1 MAKKKTHKRAGSAAS
16 KEAKP
21 ISTSQAGGTTE
32 QNTAGGEQFPIVGIG
47 ASAGGLGAL
56 QTLITSMPE
65 SPGLAWVVIL
75 HLDPTKKSLAPEIL
89 AKHTTL
95 PVREVEDEPRV
106 RPNRIYLAPPGKYLS
121 IAGGELHLSEP
132 DQPRGKRMAIDFFF
146 RSLAADQR
154 QRAIG
159 VILSGTGT
167 DGTLG
172 VKAIKAAGGFVIA
185 QAPDTAEHCG
195 MPASAIDAGVV
206 DQVLTPEDI
215 PQVLEKYARHPYVR
229 DVSADPQPSEEP
241 PPEAAGEEGFEA
253 IIALMQAH
261 AKHDFRKYKP
271 NTLMRRTRRRMC
283 LHHIDDFPAYLS
295 YLRAH
300 PHEIDAL
307 AQDLLIAVT
316 DFFREPQ
323 AWEALRELAVRPLV
337 QRTRPDETIRVWTP
351 GCTTGEEPYS
361 IAMLILEELK
371 AAGKNSPLNVFAS
384 DVDKR
389 ALDLARAGRY
399 PKSITADVSRERLN
413 HFFTAHDGNDFF
425 HVNKVLRET
434 VVFAYQNLIA
444 DPPFSKLDLL
454 CCRNLLI
461 YLKPE
466 VQEQVIALF
475 HFALREGG
483 ILFLGSAE
491 TIGSQSDL
499 FEPLDRRWRIF
510 RRKGP
515 TRHDRVNIPISDLPH
530 RREIATPSTPQRRD
544 THLAHLAQQRL
555 IDVLAP
561 SAVLIDSHWQIL
573 YVSGDVDPYLTHK
586 SGMPT
591 DDLLDK
597 ARRGLRSKLRV
608 AVKRALSERRS
619 VSVTARVQRDRTYHR
634 VKIMV
639 RLVHNRE
646 QDEDL
651 ALVLFDEADPVVRPS
666 QEDSADSDRDSG
678 GKGRSHSSIDD
689 KSPAAS
695 AGFADEEVDDHAV
708 IRQLEEELAATKD
721 DLQASVEQLESSN
734 EEFKASNEEVMSIN
748 EELQSTNEELE
759 TSKEELQSLNEEL
772 ATVNS
777 QLSIKVG
784 ELETQHADLENL
796 LAVTDVA
803 TLCLDT
809 NLAIRWFTP
818 QVRQVIRL
826 READKGRPLADFTDD
841 FSDGDLVEMAE
852 RVLKTLI
859 PLEDEA
865 VCTDDRVLVRRATPF
880 RTDDHRIDGV
890 VITFFDITKRKKHE
904 REFAEDRDLANN
916 IIDTIREPLLVLD
929 NDLRVKRASESFY
942 RSFEVVPHE
951 TIGRPVYEL
960 GNGQWDIPA
969 LRKSLEEVLSENN
982 GFSHFEIEHE
992 FESIGHRTMLLNG
1005 QGINGL
1011 PLVLLAIEDI
1021 TDRRR
1026 AEKALQSLTER
1037 LEEQV
1042 AQRTEM
1048 LRILQDVTRSANEA
1062 RTVEEAMRYA
1072 LGRIAQYDGWK
1083 FGHVWQIDE
1092 QDSGEM
1098 VSSGIWFVV
1107 EGAEKVVTDIEE
1119 FRRECATMRFSPGQG
1134 LVGAVVDSGEP
1145 KWVDDIDQYPD
1156 WQRRDAT
1163 KLGFHAAITVPVT
1176 LNGEVVAVLEFF
1188 SDRAM
1193 TREQRFVEILPNI
1206 GIQLGH
1212 VIERKRFEKR
1222 AADAAEQER
1231 RRIGRDIH
1239 DGIGQELTGL
1249 RHLAHTHAEALAQ
1262 QSLPE
1267 ADVATRI
1274 AEGLKSAQ
1282 RQLRTIIRELVPVE
1296 LDKQGLVAALGELA
1310 RRTTELRDLVCT
1322 LDYSEPI
1329 AIENNLVA
1337 THIYRIAQEA
1347 VANAVNHAQA
1357 EKIIIRL
1364 ESDNTNLDLQVI
1376 DDGVGIGPR
1385 SIAREGFGLQS
1396 ITSRAELL
1404 GGRARI
1410 EAGEAG
1416 GTIVRCIVPFKGFAE

>member
-1 MAKKKTHKRAGSAAS
+1 MTTFDLDLS
-16 KEAKP
+16 KY
-21 ISTSQAGGTTE
+21 S
-32 QNTAGGEQFPIVGIG
+32 
-47 ASAGGLGAL
+47 LGW
-56 QTLITSMPE
+56 S
-65 SPGLAWVVIL
+65 
-75 HLDPTKKSLAPEIL
+75 D
-89 AKHTTL
+89 
-95 PVREVEDEPRV
+95 EVEYAFEPKK
-106 RPNRIYLAPPGKYLS
+106 G
-121 IAGGELHLSEP
+121 
-132 DQPRGKRMAIDFFF
+132 
-146 RSLAADQR
+146 
-154 QRAIG
+154 
-159 VILSGTGT
+159 
-167 DGTLG
+167 
-172 VKAIKAAGGFVIA
+172 
-185 QAPDTAEHCG
+185 
-195 MPASAIDAGVV
+195 IDAGVV

-337 QRTRPDETIRVWTP
+337 QRTRPDDTIRLWTP

-361 IAMLILEELK
+361 IAMLILEQLK

-434 VVFAYQNLIA
+434 VVFADQNLIA

-721 DLQASVEQLESSN
+721 DLQASVEQRESSN
-734 EEFKASNEEVMSIN
+734 EEIKASNEEVMSIN
-748 EELQSTNEELE
+748 EELQSTNEELH
-759 TSKEELQSLNEEL
+759 SVNEEL
-772 ATVNS
+772 YTVNAEYQHKIDELTELTAEVDA
-777 QLSIKVG
+777 QLQSTEAQVIFLDQDLRIRKFTPSVEKTFNLVPQDVGRRLDSFQHNIEHPALLDGLEQVLSEQKKVEREVRAGDGRWFLLRILPFRKKEAISGVVLTLIDINTLRRTRNELWTVQQQFAAIMNRSASIVFVKSLDGKYVMANRAMSKVFG
-784 ELETQHADLENL
+784 KPIDRIIGHTSEELVGSSAAEAMLRSDAQVLETGQEVQIEESLEIQGRAYHFVVSKFPLRDRQGNLVGLAGIKTDVTDLKRAETEAREAVAQRDRFLAMLSHELRNPLAAILSAASLVQRSVDDGDEILQPCEVIGRQAAQMSTLLDDLLDVARITHGTIRLRHEPCELASVCKEAIEAVGSMVADKRHELDMEPGDEPVWVTGDRARLLQVFENL
-796 LAVTDVA
+796 L
-803 TLCLDT
+803 T
-809 NLAIRWFTP
+809 NAAKYTP
-818 QVRQVIRL
+818 PGGKILVRIAS
-826 READKGRPLADFTDD
+826 E
-841 FSDGDLVEMAE
+841 S
-852 RVLKTLI
+852 
-859 PLEDEA
+859 DEA
-865 VCTDDRVLVRRATPF
+865 VVQDIDNGIGIAAPLRSRIFEMFVQTDDSLDRRQGGMGLGLTLV
-880 RTDDHRIDGV
+880 
-890 VITFFDITKRKKHE
+890 
-904 REFAEDRDLANN
+904 
-916 IIDTIREPLLVLD
+916 
-929 NDLRVKRASESFY
+929 
-942 RSFEVVPHE
+942 
-951 TIGRPVYEL
+951 
-960 GNGQWDIPA
+960 
-969 LRKSLEEVLSENN
+969 KS
-982 GFSHFEIEHE
+982 
-992 FESIGHRTMLLNG
+992 
-1005 QGINGL
+1005 
-1011 PLVLLAIEDI
+1011 LVLLHGGSVDVESDGMGQGSRFTVRLPLTAQRSES
-1021 TDRRR
+1021 R
-1026 AEKALQSLTER
+1026 AENDARPQDRAGNSDRLKIVLVEDNDDVRELLASLLVTE
-1037 LEEQV
+1037 
-1042 AQRTEM
+1042 
-1048 LRILQDVTRSANEA
+1048 
-1062 RTVEEAMRYA
+1062 
-1072 LGRIAQYDGWK
+1072 
-1083 FGHVWQIDE
+1083 GHD
-1092 QDSGEM
+1092 
-1098 VSSGIWFVV
+1098 
-1107 EGAEKVVTDIEE
+1107 VVTAPDGIAGRDKILEHQPDVALIDIGLPGMNGYKIARAIRKQSGNESTRLIALTGYG
-1119 FRRECATMRFSPGQG
+1119 RRE
-1134 LVGAVVDSGEP
+1134 
-1145 KWVDDIDQYPD
+1145 DQ
-1156 WQRRDAT
+1156 RAAN
-1163 KLGFHAAITVPVT
+1163 KAGFHAHLVKPIRIEA
-1176 LNGEVVAVLEFF
+1176 LR
-1188 SDRAM
+1188 RA
-1193 TREQRFVEILPNI
+1193 L
-1206 GIQLGH
+1206 
-1212 VIERKRFEKR
+1212 
-1222 AADAAEQER
+1222 AAEQEKR
-1231 RRIGRDIH
+1231 
-1239 DGIGQELTGL
+1239 
-1249 RHLAHTHAEALAQ
+1249 
-1262 QSLPE
+1262 
-1267 ADVATRI
+1267 
-1274 AEGLKSAQ
+1274 SA
-1282 RQLRTIIRELVPVE
+1282 
-1296 LDKQGLVAALGELA
+1296 
-1310 RRTTELRDLVCT
+1310 
-1322 LDYSEPI
+1322 SS
-1329 AIENNLVA
+1329 N
-1337 THIYRIAQEA
+1337 
-1347 VANAVNHAQA
+1347 
-1357 EKIIIRL
+1357 
-1364 ESDNTNLDLQVI
+1364 
-1376 DDGVGIGPR
+1376 
-1385 SIAREGFGLQS
+1385 
-1396 ITSRAELL
+1396 
-1404 GGRARI
+1404 
-1410 EAGEAG
+1410 
-1416 GTIVRCIVPFKGFAE
+1416 